1 MLNNQL
7 IRTSYPSLQLQDKAG
22 FALQLMD
29 DYDLHHLP
37 VVSEEKF
44 VGMVCKEDLLDVD
57 EATPVAVLEDQWVRA
72 SVKGEAYFLAS
83 LKLANEHQLSLIPV
97 VNEQGELAGC
107 IPASELLLLLG
118 NFTGAADPGG
128 VIVLEMDKRH
138 FSFGEISR
146 LVETNDAYITQLN
159 TYHESDS
166 GLFIVAIRINK
177 AEISDIVAT
186 FQRYEYAVR
195 YYFGDEQYANE
206 LKSNYDHL
214 LNYLNI

>member
-1 MLNNQL
+1 M
-7 IRTSYPSLQLQDKAG
+7 
-22 FALQLMD
+22 
-29 DYDLHHLP
+29 
-37 VVSEEKF
+37 
-44 VGMVCKEDLLDVD
+44 
-57 EATPVAVLEDQWVRA
+57 
-72 SVKGEAYFLAS
+72 
-83 LKLANEHQLSLIPV
+83 ANEHIFNGRKV
-97 VNEQGELAGC
+97 VIATKHQKEQVIG
-107 IPASELLLLLG
+107 PALQEAFGMEYIVSEKLDTDLLG
-118 NFTGAADPGG
+118 TFTGAADPGG

-159 TYHESDS
+159 TYQEPDS
-166 GLFIVAIRINK
+166 GLFIVTIRINK

>member
-7 IRTSYPSLQLQDKAG
+7 IRTSYPNLQLQDKVG

-29 DYDLHHLP
+29 DYDIHHLP
-37 VVSEEKF
+37 VVSEEKY

-57 EATPVAVLEDQWVRA
+57 EAAPIAVLEDQWVRSA
-72 SVKGEAYFLAS
+72 VKGEEYFLSA
-83 LKLANEHQLSLIPV
+83 LKITNEHHLSLVPV
-97 VNEQGELAGC
+97 VNEQGEIAGC
-107 IPASELLLLLG
+107 IPATELLLLLG
-118 NFTGAADPGG
+118 TFTGAADPGG

-146 LVETNDAYITQLN
+146 LVETNDAYIKQLN
-159 TYHESDS
+159 TYQEPDS
-166 GLFIVAIRINK
+166 GLFIVTIRINK

>member
-7 IRTSYPSLQLQDKAG
+7 IRTAYPNLQLQDKVE

-29 DYDLHHLP
+29 DYDIHHLP
-37 VVSEEKF
+37 VVSEDKF
-44 VGMVCKEDLLDVD
+44 VGLVCKEDLLDVD
-57 EATPVAVLEDQWVRA
+57 ETAAIAVLEDQWVRA
-72 SVKGEAYFLAS
+72 AVKGEEYFLSS
-83 LKLANEHQLSLIPV
+83 LKLANEHQLSLVPV
-97 VNEQGELAGC
+97 VNEQGEVAGC
-107 IPASELLLLLG
+107 IPSSELLLLLG
-118 NFTGAADPGG
+118 TFTGAADPGG

-159 TYHESDS
+159 TYQEPDS
-166 GLFIVAIRINK
+166 GLFIVTIRINK

>member
-7 IRTSYPSLQLQDKAG
+7 IRTSYPNLQLQDKVG

-29 DYDLHHLP
+29 DYDIHHLP
-37 VVSEEKF
+37 VVSEEKY

-57 EATPVAVLEDQWVRA
+57 EAAPIAVLEDQWVRSA
-72 SVKGEAYFLAS
+72 VKGEEYFLSA
-83 LKLANEHQLSLIPV
+83 LKITNEHQLSLVPV
-97 VNEQGELAGC
+97 VNEQAEIAGC

-159 TYHESDS
+159 TYQEPDS
-166 GLFIVAIRINK
+166 GLFIVTIRINK